1 MQDTITPLVTRIAEL
16 KSQLGPLQAQMKPLV
31 TELEQTKLELIE
43 AMREGRS
50 KRTESINGYYAIRA
64 ERKNINITDE
74 SAVSDW
80 LAEND
85 FDLSEYYKLDT
96 VRVKSAAESALKETG
111 ELVPGIEVSSTEYLT
126 IKETK

>member
-16 KSQLGPLQAQMKPLV
+16 KTQLSPLEAQMKPLI

-50 KRTESINGYYAIRA
+50 KRTESIGGYYAIRA

-74 SAVSDW
+74 LVVRNW
-80 LAEND
+80 LGDNGFNIND
-85 FDLSEYYKLDT
+85 YYKLDT
-96 VRVKSAAESALKETG
+96 ARVKSTAESALKENG
-111 ELVPGIEVSSTEYLT
+111 EIVPGIEVSSTEYLT
-126 IKETK
+126 IKEAS